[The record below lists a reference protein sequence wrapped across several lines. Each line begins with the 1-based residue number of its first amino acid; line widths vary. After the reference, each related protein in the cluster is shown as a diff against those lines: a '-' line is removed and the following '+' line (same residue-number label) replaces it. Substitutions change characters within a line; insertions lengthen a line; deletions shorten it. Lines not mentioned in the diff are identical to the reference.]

1 MGTGSHPP
9 APMSF
14 CLKWSASET
23 LFGRQPLSH
32 WNILLTWTESW
43 KCLGVYISPG
53 VTLTLGVWKPLSERW
68 QPPDCLLPSRVVLQH
83 QAQAGTS
90 PEVALCMASSL
101 LLSCF
106 HYSLS
111 GFSWS
116 EKSLNEMPE
125 HHLRV
130 CSGKPGTSQIST
142 SYNYCLNKWDFIFCM
157 RKNEARPSPYSI
169 FKHQLKMD

>member
-1 MGTGSHPP
+1 MICIRNSLWKTAPEPLEHSAYLDRELEVPGSLHKPWGNP
-9 APMSF
+9 YTRSMKAF
-14 CLKWSASET
+14 
-23 LFGRQPLSH
+23 
-32 WNILLTWTESW
+32 
-43 KCLGVYISPG
+43 
-53 VTLTLGVWKPLSERW
+53 VWKVTT
-68 QPPDCLLPSRVVLQH
+68 PDCLLPSRVVLQH

-101 LLSCF
+101 LSSCF

-116 EKSLNEMPE
+116 EKSLNEMLE

-130 CSGKPGTSQIST
+130 CSGKPGTRQIST